1 MFTQIKRNS
10 KRLLLINSV
19 VILAAILV
27 LAPILG
33 TNTYNAVHASISS
46 SVYDNIQKQFDN
58 LMPFEVPQIDKKVK
72 DITQDTDD
80 TESQS
85 AQTAATTDTSCQAS
99 VYDNFDSTYLL
110 GEGKISPN
118 GEWKNIYS
126 GYGSTGVKK
135 VDWRT
140 VFYLSPK
147 VSTSPSETHAAMVK
161 SVDQF
166 CNFTMDVDIN
176 TVKQL
181 RKNSPPNKWEVGWID
196 FRYVDK
202 FHHYSLLFKP
212 NGIELGKK
220 DCDTCTNPVDGQRF
234 LETKSTPKMALD
246 TWNHIKI
253 DMVDN
258 HIKVFI
264 NGELEIDY
272 IDTEMSPEMAKG
284 SVAMYSE
291 DAYVLYNN
299 MDVSPK

>member
-19 VILAAILV
+19 GILAAILV

-33 TNTYNAVHASISS
+33 TNTYNTASASISS
-46 SVYDNIQKQFDN
+46 SVYDNIQKQFDKI
-58 LMPFEVPQIDKKVK
+58 MPFEMPPIDKYVE
-72 DITQDTDD
+72 DDTQNTID
-80 TESQS
+80 TESQP
-85 AQTAATTDTSCQAS
+85 AQMAATTDTSCKTS

-118 GEWKNIYS
+118 GEWKNQYS
-126 GYGSTGVKK
+126 GYGSTGVKN

-147 VSTSPSETHAAMVK
+147 VSTSPSETHAALVK

-166 CNFTMDVDIN
+166 CDFVMEFDIN

-181 RKNSPPNKWEVGWID
+181 RLNSPPNVWEVGWID

-220 DCDTCTNPVDGQRF
+220 DCESCTNPVDGQRF
-234 LETKSTPKMALD
+234 LETKSTPKMALGS
-246 TWNHIKI
+246 WNHIKI
-253 DMVDN
+253 DMVGN

-272 IDTEMSPEMAKG
+272 IDTEMSPEMASG